1 MDHTSNS
8 QSGRSPQ
15 NTLQAIGRQPWEVF
29 VGGGLALFGLTRRS
43 KAGTALA
50 AAGSLIALGGAR
62 MQSHPQQYSAEAS
75 FAINCTPDTA
85 YRFWHDYENL
95 PRFMRHIESV
105 KVLDGERSEWV
116 ATGPMESKIR
126 WTARTTE
133 DRENER
139 IAWESLPGGDL
150 PNNGSVEFRPGVAG
164 RGTIVRIKM
173 EYRPA
178 AGALGRAV
186 ATVVGRNPQFAAR
199 EALRRFKSL
208 IETGEVP
215 NTHGQS
221 HGPRGVHGRV
231 ERVLFREHQDQFQDN
246 QDRPAP
252 KRATPPQQPTRR
264 SA

>member
-1 MDHTSNS
+1 MHHTTNG
-8 QSGRSPQ
+8 QTDTSPHGA
-15 NTLQAIGRQPWEVF
+15 LQAIGRQPWEVF
-29 VGGGLALFGLTRRS
+29 LGGGLALFGLTRKS

-50 AAGSLIALGGAR
+50 AAGGLIALGGAR
-62 MQSHPQQYSAEAS
+62 MQAHPRQYSAQAS
-75 FAINCTPDTA
+75 FAINCTPETA

-95 PRFMRHIESV
+95 PRFMRHLESV
-105 KVLDGERSEWV
+105 NVTGSNQSEWV
-116 ATGPMESKIR
+116 AIGPMGARIR
-126 WTARTTE
+126 WTAQTTE

-164 RGTIVRIKM
+164 RGTIVKVGM

-178 AGALGRAV
+178 AGAIGRTV
-186 ATVVGRNPQFAAR
+186 ATVMGRNPQFAAR

-208 IETGEVP
+208 IETGEVAT
-215 NTHGQS
+215 THGQS

-231 ERVLFREHQDQFQDN
+231 EQILFRETQDQA
-246 QDRPAP
+246 AP
-252 KRATPPQQPTRR
+252 RHQPTPQHPPANRK